1 VPLGIRH
8 DTALMSN
15 PIFQYAFGA
24 AVFFF
29 AGLTKGVSGLGLP
42 TVGIGLLSIAMP
54 PARAAVLMVVP
65 ALITNIW
72 QMLSGPGLWR
82 LVRRLWLMQLGVC
95 LGVWVGAGL
104 MTGSKTEFASVTL
117 GIALMAYAAT
127 GLMNAHVP
135 RVPARTEWWLGTFV
149 GGATGLITAATGVFV
164 IPAVPYLQ
172 ALSLQRESFGK
183 ALGLSFTVSTIAL
196 ACSLRASGSLD
207 LGSGVYSLL
216 ALFPALVGMAAGQRL
231 LRMMRPATFQ
241 RWFFLG
247 LMLLGAHL
255 AIRGIW

>member
-1 VPLGIRH
+1 
-8 DTALMSN
+8 MSN
-15 PIFQYAFGA
+15 PIFQSALGA
-24 AVFFF
+24 TVLFC

-42 TVGIGLLSIAMP
+42 TVGIGLLSISMP
-54 PARAAVLMVVP
+54 PAQAATLMVVP

-172 ALSLQRESFGK
+172 ALRFQREAFGK

-196 ACSLRASGSLD
+196 ACSLGASGSLNRS
-207 LGSGVYSLL
+207 SGAYSLL
-216 ALFPALVGMAAGQRL
+216 ALFPAVVGMATGQRL
-231 LRMMRPATFQ
+231 LRMMRPATFR
-241 RWFFLG
+241 RWFFLA

-255 AIRGIW
+255 AIRSIWGIG

>member
-1 VPLGIRH
+1 VRVGIRH

-15 PIFQYAFGA
+15 PIIQCAFDA

-29 AGLTKGVSGLGLP
+29 AGLAKGVSGLGLP
-42 TVGIGLLSIAMP
+42 TVGIGLLSIVMP
-54 PARAAVLMVVP
+54 PAHAAVLMVVP

-82 LVRRLWLMQLGVC
+82 LVRRLWLMELGVC
-95 LGVWVGAGL
+95 LGVWAGAAW
-104 MTGSKTEFASVTL
+104 MTGSKTEFASIAL
-117 GIALMAYAAT
+117 GIALMVYAAT

-135 RVPARTEWWLGTFV
+135 RVPARTEWWLGAFV

-172 ALSLQRESFGK
+172 ALSFQREAFGK

-196 ACSLRASGSLD
+196 ACSLGASGSLD

-255 AIRGIW
+255 AIRGVW